1 MPIRIVRQPET
12 VLTVVSKP
20 ARKVNVY
27 YAKGDAGKSAYE
39 IALDHGFVGT
49 EQEWL
54 DTLLTIDALDE
65 HVNSSTPHPTYDDL
79 PSLTLLFENG
89 LN

>member
-1 MPIRIVRQPET
+1 MPIRIVREPET

-20 ARKVNVY
+20 ASPVSVY
-27 YAKGDAGKSAYE
+27 YAKGDRGASTYE
-39 IALDHGFVGT
+39 IALAHGFVGT

-54 DTLLTIDALDE
+54 DTLMTIDDLEGHINDE
-65 HVNSSTPHPTYDDL
+65 TPHPHYDDL

-89 LN
+89 LQ